1 MSNKLIEAYVASVG
15 ENLPEKNRADIEA
28 EISSLL
34 QDSLEARAETEN
46 RAPDDEMVIAV
57 LREYGE
63 PEKVAASY
71 REPRYLIG
79 PRLFPAF
86 LTVLKIVL
94 AVLGALALAG
104 VVFTLTRLG
113 TVPLQSILTEGIE
126 SLTKYL
132 SAAVTVFGN
141 VVLIFAILE
150 LVLPRVGRKTKTWD
164 PRSLLGYT
172 PADAIKPAGLA
183 VDIAFCAFAIVLF
196 NFYPDWIGVV
206 YIEGSGLVPS
216 GAILTDAFFSLL
228 PWLTMAWVGKIAVDV
243 ALLAKGSWTRAL
255 RWVYAAVQVFMIGV
269 LAALLF
275 GAPITDLSSVGAFPG
290 MPDLPDMPDLQDLPF
305 GGGIYFSVRFILV
318 IIIGSI
324 AWDTIKVLRPE
335 FRRQP
340 VPAVE

>member
-1 MSNKLIEAYVASVG
+1 MKNKLIEAYVASVG

-34 QDSLEARAETEN
+34 QDSLEARAE
-46 RAPDDEMVIAV
+46 ADEMVIAV

-104 VVFTLTRLG
+104 VVYNLTRLG
-113 TVPLQSILTEGIE
+113 TVPLDTILREGIE
-126 SLTKYL
+126 SLAKYL

-150 LVLPRVGRKTKTWD
+150 LVLPRVGRKAKAWD

-172 PADAIKPAGLA
+172 PADAIEPAGLA
-183 VDIAFCAFAIVLF
+183 ADIAFCAFAIVLF
-196 NFYPDWIGVV
+196 NFYPDWIG
-206 YIEGSGLVPS
+206 ITFNQ
-216 GAILTDAFFSLL
+216 GAGWVKTGTILTPFFFSLL
-228 PWLTMAWVGKIAVDV
+228 PWLTIAWVGKIAVDV

-255 RWVYAAVQVFMIGV
+255 RWGFAAVQVFTIGV
-269 LAALLF
+269 LAAMLF
-275 GAPITDLSSVGAFPG
+275 GAPIIDLSSVSAVPG
-290 MPDLPDMPDLQDLPF
+290 MADLQDLPF
-305 GGGIYFSVRFILV
+305 GGGFYFTVRFILL
-318 IIIGSI
+318 IIIGAT

-335 FRRQP
+335 FSKP
-340 VPAVE
+340 PLPAVD

>member
-1 MSNKLIEAYVASVG
+1 MSNKLIDAYVARVG
-15 ENLPEKNRADIEA
+15 ESLPEKQRADIEA

-34 QDSLEARAETEN
+34 QDSLEARAEAEN

-104 VVFTLTRLG
+104 VVYTLTRLG
-113 TVPLQSILTEGIE
+113 TVPLDTILREGIE
-126 SLTKYL
+126 SLAKYL

-150 LVLPRVGRKTKTWD
+150 LVLPRVGRKAKTWD

-172 PADAIKPAGLA
+172 PADAIEPAGLA
-183 VDIAFCAFAIVLF
+183 ADIAFCAFAIVLF
-196 NFYPDWIGVV
+196 NFYPDWIG
-206 YIEGSGLVPS
+206 ITFKQ
-216 GAILTDAFFSLL
+216 GAGWVKTGTILTPFFFSLL
-228 PWLTMAWVGKIAVDV
+228 PWLTIAWVGKIAVDV

-255 RWVYAAVQVFMIGV
+255 RWGFAAVQVFTIGV
-269 LAALLF
+269 LAAMLF
-275 GAPITDLSSVGAFPG
+275 GAPIIDLSSVSAVPG
-290 MPDLPDMPDLQDLPF
+290 MADLQDLPF
-305 GGGIYFSVRFILV
+305 GGGLYFTVRFILL
-318 IIIGSI
+318 IIIGAT

-335 FRRQP
+335 FTRKPLP
-340 VPAVE
+340 VVE